1 MNTVTQLNKSKP
13 APQYNNEQVACILAF
28 LAETTTTE
36 PLSDNSVV
44 GLSILLGSLSKSLL
58 AAEA

>member
-1 MNTVTQLNKSKP
+1 MNTVTQLNNSKP
-13 APQYNNEQVACILAF
+13 VPQYNSKQVGCILAF
-28 LAETTTTE
+28 LAETTAGE
-36 PLSDNSVV
+36 PLSDDSVI